1 MNENMKR
8 SLLLAMIIALCLSMA
23 SINALIFKSQI
34 SKEKIVVKIEEPV
47 EIEECIVVEEELSN
61 ELKKSI
67 ELCKKEYSQEI
78 AKSIQLASKK
88 YNIPIYVLYAII
100 ATESGEFNNKNIN
113 LNTIGNLN
121 KEACSG
127 YNCIGLMQVSKY
139 ALKDYNKYNRTN
151 YNLMDLYSI
160 NINIEVGTWFYSQFK
175 AVSSN
180 YIEQYVIY
188 NVGYGEF
195 NKKNK
200 NSFYGYDNNWKSN
213 YRNSYF
219 YLNGVLPPKDSRH
232 GMYGKNK
239 LPKYAAKERFE
250 LCLKICEEY
259 FSS

>member
-1 MNENMKR
+1 MKKN
-8 SLLLAMIIALCLSMA
+8 LLTAILVSLCLLFISISVFVIKLQILKA
-23 SINALIFKSQI
+23 ENLETKTEKVKVEIKENSIND
-34 SKEKIVVKIEEPV
+34 
-47 EIEECIVVEEELSN
+47 N
-61 ELKKSI
+61 LKKSV

-78 AKSIQLASKK
+78 AEAIQNASKK

-100 ATESGEFNNKNIN
+100 ATESGEFCNKNITID
-113 LNTIGNLN
+113 TIGNIN
-121 KEACSG
+121 KEACSS

-139 ALKDYNKYNRTN
+139 ALKDYNNYHNTN
-151 YNLMDLYSI
+151 YSINDLYSI
-160 NINIEVGTWFYSQFK
+160 DINIEIGTWFYSQFEP
-175 AVSSN
+175 VSNN

-200 NSFYGYDNNWKSN
+200 NSFYGYDSNWKSN

-219 YLNGVLPPKDSRH
+219 YLRGVKPPIDSKH